1 MPNNSAGNEPGY
13 VTFTLH
19 SHLPYVINHGTW
31 PHGTE
36 WLYEAAAETYL
47 PLLRIFAELEQQKLA
62 LKANVNLSPI
72 LLEQLAHPVFKAEFP
87 KYLLRKIEAA
97 RNDIREFSLKG
108 ESHLARVAE
117 FWEKFYDRG
126 LRQFEKLGGDI
137 IKGFRYFYE
146 TGAIEII
153 TCGATHGYF
162 PLLGTDE
169 SIRAQVRT
177 GVETHRRFFGRK
189 PRGIWLPECGYRPA
203 GCWQFPVSINGFGE
217 TYASRP
223 FLREGVERIL
233 AENGIEF
240 FFVDTHLVDQS
251 TKFTPYEYLA
261 GDVPIAA
268 EIPSEHPEKNF
279 YRSYYAHSPSADQLA
294 QLKCSS
300 GNGTKHAV
308 DTNDIGQNGHVA
320 FFTRDPRTGI
330 QVWSGEHGYPGDANY
345 LEFHKKR
352 WPGGHRYWRITGP
365 KIDLGEKQPYFY
377 DVASNRTREHA
388 AHFARITAEA
398 LSTYGNKV
406 AGTPVLCA
414 PFDAELFGH
423 WWFEGPEWLKNVVLE
438 YARPDSPI
446 KLISCSEYLDRYAPA
461 GSLALPEGSW
471 GANSDNSV
479 WLNEETKWTW
489 KHIYPSE
496 LAVQQMAASGLWRG
510 NREATRLARQICRE
524 LLLLESSDWQFL
536 ITTKHARDYAEKRFN
551 THLTQLRTLLDMWRR
566 FEATRQ
572 IPADKLPELEQIEER
587 DCVFPEIEP
596 ETWAGTREL
605 VQAGG

>member
-1 MPNNSAGNEPGY
+1 MPKNSASNQLGY

-47 PLLRIFAELEQQKLA
+47 PLLRIFGELEQQKLA

-72 LLEQLAHPVFKAEFP
+72 LLEQLAHPVFKTEFP
-87 KYLLRKIEAA
+87 KYVARKIEAA
-97 RNDIREFSLKG
+97 QNDVQEFGKKG
-108 ESHLARVAE
+108 DAHLVRVAK
-117 FWEKFYDRG
+117 FWERFYDQCQ
-126 LRQFEKLGGDI
+126 RQFDALGGDI

-146 TGAIEII
+146 SGAIEII

-169 SIRAQVRT
+169 SIRAQVKT

-203 GCWQFPVSINGFGE
+203 GCWQFPEACGSK
-217 TYASRP
+217 P
-223 FLREGVERIL
+223 FMREGVEQIL

-240 FFVDTHLVDQS
+240 FFVDTHLVDSS
-251 TKFTPYEYLA
+251 TKFTPYELLA
-261 GDVPIAA
+261 GGVPVAVETPPEHA
-268 EIPSEHPEKNF
+268 ERNF
-279 YRSYYAHSPSADQLA
+279 YRPYYADSPDPRSA
-294 QLKCSS
+294 
-300 GNGTKHAV
+300 
-308 DTNDIGQNGHVA
+308 HVA

-330 QVWSGEHGYPGDANY
+330 QVWSGEHGYPGDADY

-365 KIDLGEKQPYFY
+365 KVDLGEKQPYFY
-377 DVASNRTREHA
+377 DVALGRTRDHA

-398 LSTYGNKV
+398 LKTYGNNLP
-406 AGTPVLCA
+406 GTPILTA

-438 YARPDSPI
+438 YARPESQVRV
-446 KLISCSEYLDRYAPA
+446 ISCSEYLDRYTPA
-461 GSLALPEGSW
+461 GSIALPEGSW

-479 WLNEETKWTW
+479 WLNEDTKWTW
-489 KHIYPSE
+489 EHIYPAE
-496 LAVQQMAASGLWRG
+496 KAVHQMAASGLWRDHHD
-510 NREATRLARQICRE
+510 ATRLARQICRE

-551 THLTQLRTLLDMWRR
+551 THLTQLRTLLDIWRR
-566 FEATRQ
+566 FEATRHF
-572 IPADKLPELEQIEER
+572 PADKLPELETIEQR
-587 DCVFPEIEP
+587 DCVFPDIEP
-596 ETWAGTREL
+596 EMWAGVRET
-605 VQAGG
+605 VECAP